1 MATVGFELSILENGT
16 LSIVAI
22 GFWRVF
28 INVTRAKCAWAGTTQ
43 LPNARHMILA
53 LKKPFGSNFLLTR
66 WPKYRLSLG
75 TLSVGVNGN
84 APSLAHKINHRARTC
99 FAPT

>member
-1 MATVGFELSILENGT
+1 MATVGFKLSILENGT
-16 LSIVAI
+16 LSSVAI
-22 GFWRVF
+22 GFSRVF

-53 LKKPFGSNFLLTR
+53 LKEPFGSNFFLAR
-66 WPKYRLSLG
+66 WPKYRLSLD
-75 TLSVGVNGN
+75 TLSVGVNDT
-84 APSLAHKINHRARTC
+84 ALSLAHNINQRARKC